1 MNYSD
6 WKYPALKSECAR
18 RGIGGGGKRLELE
31 MKLKDHDAD
40 QLISTRGPLVAKRP
54 DPDEPQMMK
63 TDTSPAQEPTWGEPE
78 PELDPDPEK
87 PTFANWDKD
96 GRWIR
101 RPKGFISWAFEEQ
114 KWEQEHG

>member
-40 QLISTRGPLVAKRP
+40 QLISTRGPLVAEKP
-54 DPDEPQMMK
+54 ENVESVMDDWLA
-63 TDTSPAQEPTWGEPE
+63 TEPE
-78 PELDPDPEK
+78 PELDPDPIK
-87 PTFANWDKD
+87 PVFANYDKD
-96 GRWIR
+96 GRWVR

>member
-40 QLISTRGPLVAKRP
+40 QLISTRGPLVAAKT
-54 DPDEPQMMK
+54 EPWV
-63 TDTSPAQEPTWGEPE
+63 DNLVIPS